1 MLLIEATQRPI
12 HGAQPTYSQGL
23 GGSEKREDICVST
36 LRIRSFRIEQAL
48 QWLPCGLRLWRRQM
62 LATFISAVVFM
73 FVALL
78 LRRLPAVGD
87 VLLLLL
93 LPTVFTSF
101 VAQAHL
107 VASTKQQRAPRPKN
121 AQQAA
126 QEIWRD
132 VRQTLFGAWSA
143 GANIFPLIVAG
154 IVLVVLGLVA
164 HALLYAVG
172 GQAVVSPYDYFEL
185 PGMQMV
191 RLPLAYAVVALF
203 WVLVTLLLFWTLP
216 LFALRDQTLVDA
228 LWLNLRALRNNVL
241 PLMVYLLVFAA
252 GLAPLALFRL
262 WSPAAGFLAL
272 WAGGAVLAVLFGFS
286 AYCSF
291 RLVFAADAESG
302 PRPDRGPV
310 PRRLQ
315 P

>member
-1 MLLIEATQRPI
+1 M
-12 HGAQPTYSQGL
+12 YSQVL
-23 GGSEKREDICVST
+23 GGREKREDNCVSS
-36 LRIRSFRIEQAL
+36 LRIRSFQIEQAL

-78 LRRLPAVGD
+78 LRRLPALGD

-101 VAQAHL
+101 VAQAHRIAGTKPIR
-107 VASTKQQRAPRPKN
+107 ASRPKN
-121 AQQAA
+121 TQQLA

-132 VRQTLFGAWSA
+132 VRQTLFGAWSDS
-143 GANIFPLIVAG
+143 ANVFPLIVAG
-154 IVLVVLGLVA
+154 IVLVILGLIA

-172 GQAVVSPYDYFEL
+172 GQAVVSPYDFFDL
-185 PGMQMV
+185 PAMQMV
-191 RLPLAYAVVALF
+191 RLPVAYATVALF
-203 WVLVTLLLFWTLP
+203 WILVALLLFWTLP
-216 LFALRDQTLVDA
+216 LFVLRDQSLVDA
-228 LWLNLRALRNNVL
+228 LWLNLRALRNNVV

-252 GLAPLALFRL
+252 GLAPLTMFKL
-262 WSPAAGFLAL
+262 WSPVAGFLAL
-272 WAGGAVLAVLFGFS
+272 WSGGAVLAVLFGFS

-291 RLVFAADAESG
+291 RLVFAEDAESG
-302 PRPDRGPV
+302 PRPAGGPA

>member
-1 MLLIEATQRPI
+1 MSPRVL
-12 HGAQPTYSQGL
+12 GAGKS
-23 GGSEKREDICVST
+23 EDISVST
-36 LRIRSFRIEQAL
+36 LRIRSFRIKQAL

-73 FVALL
+73 LVALL

-93 LPTVFTSF
+93 LPTVFASF

-107 VASTKQQRAPRPKN
+107 VASTKQKPAPRAKN
-121 AQQAA
+121 VRALA

-143 GANIFPLIVAG
+143 TANIFPLVVAG
-154 IVLVVLGLVA
+154 IVLVIVGLIA

-191 RLPLAYAVVALF
+191 RLPLAYAMVALF

-216 LFALRDQTLVDA
+216 LFVLRDQTLVDA

-252 GLAPLALFRL
+252 GLVPLALFRL
-262 WSPAAGFLAL
+262 WSPVAGFLAL
-272 WAGGAVLAVLFGFS
+272 WSGGAVLAVLFGFS

-291 RLVFAADAESG
+291 RLVFAADAESE
-302 PRPDRGPV
+302 PRRDRGPA

>member
-1 MLLIEATQRPI
+1 M
-12 HGAQPTYSQGL
+12 YSQVL
-23 GGSEKREDICVST
+23 GGREKREDNCVST
-36 LRIRSFRIEQAL
+36 LRIRSFQIEQAL

-78 LRRLPAVGD
+78 LRRLPALGD

-101 VAQAHL
+101 VAQAHRIAGTKPAR
-107 VASTKQQRAPRPKN
+107 ASRPKN
-121 AQQAA
+121 TQQLA

-132 VRQTLFGAWSA
+132 VRQTLFGAWSDS
-143 GANIFPLIVAG
+143 ANVFPLIVAG
-154 IVLVVLGLVA
+154 IVLVILGLIA

-172 GQAVVSPYDYFEL
+172 GQAVVSPYDFFDL
-185 PGMQMV
+185 PAMQMV
-191 RLPLAYAVVALF
+191 RLPVAYATVALF
-203 WVLVTLLLFWTLP
+203 WILVALLLFWTLP
-216 LFALRDQTLVDA
+216 LFVLRDQSLVDA
-228 LWLNLRALRNNVL
+228 LWLNLRALRNNVV

-252 GLAPLALFRL
+252 GLAPLTMFKL
-262 WSPAAGFLAL
+262 WSPVAGFLAL
-272 WAGGAVLAVLFGFS
+272 WSGGAVLAALFGFS

-291 RLVFAADAESG
+291 RLVFAEDADSE
-302 PRPDRGPV
+302 PRPAGGPV
-310 PRRLQ
+310 PRRLK